1 MWKIIFAIP
10 LFAHGL
16 AHVSG
21 FLASWTS
28 LEVGYSSKPW
38 LFSQSVHLQ
47 SVTGRIFGLL
57 WIIAMM
63 GLVGSALGFVWQRAW
78 WPSLAIASAAISLAV
93 IAPWWNT
100 VPPGAK
106 IGAAFDLLVLAVLL
120 TPLQG
125 KLLEVIR

>member
-16 AHVSG
+16 AHISG

-38 LFSQSVHLQ
+38 LFSQSVYLQ
-47 SVTGRIFGLL
+47 TMTGRIFGLL
-57 WIIAMM
+57 WVIAMI
-63 GLVGSALGFVWQRAW
+63 GLVGSALGFVFQREW
-78 WPSLAIASAAISLAV
+78 WSPLAIASAAISLAV
-93 IAPWWNT
+93 IVPWWNT

-106 IGAAFDLLVLAVLL
+106 VGAAFDLLVLAILL
-120 TPLQG
+120 SSLQG
-125 KLLEVIR
+125 KLLQIVR